1 MALTQPPKDRQ
12 DRPLL
17 QHQDPHGKVVVRR
30 NTGSHSTQ
38 VCEKLL
44 QSVLSVD
51 EHMLTFGTGNR
62 S

>member
-1 MALTQPPKDRQ
+1 MALTQPPEDRQ
-12 DRPLL
+12 DRALL
-17 QHQDPHGKVVVRR
+17 QHQDPHGKAAARR
-30 NTGSHSTQ
+30 NTASHSTQ
-38 VCEKLL
+38 VREKLP